1 VSDGRFHEADVERL
15 GIYDLL
21 FGKRRRFLAV
31 AAATIGLSSIA
42 AGCGRDEV
50 AYMAP
55 APPPAPATTGAAT
68 TTVPAATVPS
78 PTPAPAAPAEP
89 AVPATPPAAQ
99 TAPKPAGDEEALRVP
114 ARFTVTG
121 ARLTPGNVTVPAF
134 LGIELVLVSA
144 DAREHTLGIATPGGG
159 VRMRVGAGE
168 TARLT
173 LPGLQPG
180 EYLVS
185 LDGAATD
192 ATLLAAQ

>member
-1 VSDGRFHEADVERL
+1 VERL

-31 AAATIGLSSIA
+31 TAATIGLSSIA
-42 AGCGRDEV
+42 VGCGRDEV
-50 AYMAP
+50 AHMAP
-55 APPPAPATTGAAT
+55 APPQAPVTTGAAT
-68 TTVPAATVPS
+68 TTVPAATVPPS
-78 PTPAPAAPAEP
+78 APAPAE
-89 AVPATPPAAQ
+89 PATPPAAQ
-99 TAPKPAGDEEALRVP
+99 TTPKPAGDEEALRVP

-159 VRMRVGAGE
+159 VRVRVGAGE